1 QTRITHTSHNHEKR
15 DPHPPRLKSGRQLW
29 WRHNVPPRPP
39 RKKHRQQNPSLR
51 SLRQQKRTLRK
62 SSITSPKFSPVS
74 ATTTATEPR
83 WVTPKNL
90 GTAREVPF
98 SGDPAYR
105 RPAASRLPGPSIS
118 HPGRDDDALRA
129 FRRRCS
135 FVRAAQ
141 ARQTVYSAGMIGM
154 TVLE

>member
-1 QTRITHTSHNHEKR
+1 MLAPLLGYFFCMITVLTAAAVLLTGFVNIS
-15 DPHPPRLKSGRQLW
+15 
-29 WRHNVPPRPP
+29 
-39 RKKHRQQNPSLR
+39 PS
-51 SLRQQKRTLRK
+51 
-62 SSITSPKFSPVS
+62 
-74 ATTTATEPR
+74 TTTATEPR

-90 GTAREVPF
+90 GTAREVSF

-105 RPAASRLPGPSIS
+105 RPAASCRPGPSII
-118 HPGRDDDALRA
+118 HPARDDDALRA

-141 ARQTVYSAGMIGM
+141 ARQTGYSAGMIGM